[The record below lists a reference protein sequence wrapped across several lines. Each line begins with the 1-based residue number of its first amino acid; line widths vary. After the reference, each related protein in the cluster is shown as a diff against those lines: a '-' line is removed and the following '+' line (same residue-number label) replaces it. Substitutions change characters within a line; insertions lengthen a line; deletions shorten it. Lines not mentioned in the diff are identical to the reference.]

1 MKELV
6 KKYRRLCDE
15 DYESKFWSIGNIA
28 LMSILIL
35 CSYALITFIVYKLT
49 GSKII
54 IMLFPFLFAFTIPA
68 MPTLFIS
75 LDERFCEKTKII
87 KKMTE
92 TFKGSINE
100 LFDLNDVYVYHVL
113 KENSKNIEAN
123 IFANNGL
130 SRGMIVKLI
139 EEISFYQKLEEKR
152 NREDEEKNALIN
164 ANTKIGNMFQ
174 EIRSL

>member
-1 MKELV
+1 M
-6 KKYRRLCDE
+6 CDE

-35 CSYALITFIVYKLT
+35 CSYALTTFIVYKLT

-54 IMLFPFLFAFTIPA
+54 SMLFPFLFAFTMPA
-68 MPTLFIS
+68 MPILFKK
-75 LDERFCEKTKII
+75 LDEFFCEKTIII
-87 KKMTE
+87 KQMTK
-92 TFKGSINE
+92 TFKGSLNE
-100 LFDLNDVYVYHVL
+100 LFDLNDAYVHHVL
-113 KENSKNIEAN
+113 KENSKNIEAD

-130 SRGMIVKLI
+130 SRGMIVNLI

>member
-6 KKYRRLCDE
+6 KKYRKLCDE
-15 DYESKFWSIGNIA
+15 NYQSKFWSVRNVA
-28 LMSILIL
+28 LVSTLIL
-35 CSYALITFIVYKLT
+35 CSYALIIFIIHVLT
-49 GSKII
+49 DSKII
-54 IMLFPFLFAFTIPA
+54 IMLFPFIFAFTIPA
-68 MPTLFIS
+68 MPILFKK
-75 LDERFCEKTKII
+75 LDEFFCEKTIII
-87 KKMTE
+87 KQMTK
-92 TFKGSINE
+92 TFKGSLNE
-100 LFDLNDVYVYHVL
+100 LFDLNDAYVHHVL
-113 KENSKNIEAN
+113 KENSKNIEAD

-130 SRGMIVKLI
+130 SRGMIVNLI